1 MRLPWRVKPV
11 KVKQLLENAVK
22 KIADM
27 SETALLDAQLLLS
40 KALGKDRLYVITH
53 IEDEVE
59 EKAESE
65 FWGMVCERGN
75 GRPLQY
81 ITGSQEFM
89 GLDFYVSEGVLIPR
103 PDTEI
108 LVEEVIRLAG
118 GFEKPVIAD
127 IGCGSGA
134 ISVSLA
140 KYVKGAFVYS
150 LDISKAALDIGR
162 TNAKSNGV
170 EESIE
175 FMESD
180 ILLALEDSGIMFDI
194 IVSNPPYIRKKDI
207 EELHLQVRG
216 YEPLTALDGG
226 TDGLEFYRRITKE
239 SLAFLKPGGYLAYE
253 VGHDQAGDVNRIMEA
268 CGGFGEL
275 RILSDLAG
283 IERVVIG
290 RKL

>member
-1 MRLPWRVKPV
+1 MRVKE
-11 KVKQLLENAVK
+11 LLENAVK
-22 KIADM
+22 KIETI
-27 SETALLDAQLLLS
+27 SETALLDSQLLLA

-65 FWGMVCERGN
+65 FWGMVCERGG

-108 LVEEVIRLAG
+108 LVEEVIRLSG

-140 KYVKGAFVYS
+140 KYLKEAKVYS
-150 LDISKAALDIGR
+150 LDISGTALEIGR
-162 TNAKSNGV
+162 MNAKSNGV
-170 EESIE
+170 EENIE
-175 FMESD
+175 FVESD
-180 ILLALEDSGIMFDI
+180 IFSALEDSGIMFDI

-226 TDGLEFYRRITKE
+226 VDGLDFYRRITKE
-239 SLAFLKPGGYLAYE
+239 SLAFLKSGGYLAYE
-253 VGHDQAGDVNRIMEA
+253 VGHDQAGDVKRIMEA
-268 CGGFGEL
+268 CGGFEGL
-275 RILSDLAG
+275 RILCDLAG